1 MLRTLNALHFTA
13 EILLLDRSTLV
24 VLLLTAGEGD
34 EQLRIAVLS
43 DVKLHTD
50 DGKTLLLHGPLEL
63 VQFLAAEKKLA
74 VASRIMLSPTS
85 PPVLRDVHILDIQLI
100 AVEITERI
108 HQRGLTRPDGLY
120 LSACKHDSR
129 LEGLDE
135 LIVERSPPVLDL
147 YTAFCFRHNLQLL
160 RTANLLL
167 FRYLCTIMAKKP
179 FTPIPPMAE
188 LPPAEEINVREIL
201 DKYLAGEIDLIC
213 VLGPTA
219 SGKTRYA
226 VRLARQI
233 NALLHAVQAEIIS
246 ADSRQVY
253 RGMDIGTGKD
263 LSEYEEIPYHLMD
276 IVDAGTKYNIFEYQR
291 DFEKAYKDIRDRG
304 GIPILCG
311 GSGLYIEAA
320 TCGYSLP
327 EVQPNP
333 ELRAELEKKS
343 DDELIAQ
350 LASLK
355 PLHNNTD
362 YDTRKRLIRAL
373 EIAIYESEH
382 PVNRTSY
389 LPKNTYYI
397 GTLVTRDER
406 NARIDRRLDARIEEG
421 MVEEIRGL
429 IDGTHPALAPD
440 HKPVPAEDL
449 IYYGLEYKFV
459 TQHVIGELTLEEMR
473 IQLATAI
480 HQFAKRQMTWF
491 RGMERKGIRIHWTE
505 V

>member
-1 MLRTLNALHFTA
+1 
-13 EILLLDRSTLV
+13 
-24 VLLLTAGEGD
+24 
-34 EQLRIAVLS
+34 
-43 DVKLHTD
+43 
-50 DGKTLLLHGPLEL
+50 
-63 VQFLAAEKKLA
+63 
-74 VASRIMLSPTS
+74 
-85 PPVLRDVHILDIQLI
+85 
-100 AVEITERI
+100 
-108 HQRGLTRPDGLY
+108 
-120 LSACKHDSR
+120 
-129 LEGLDE
+129 
-135 LIVERSPPVLDL
+135 
-147 YTAFCFRHNLQLL
+147 
-160 RTANLLL
+160 
-167 FRYLCTIMAKKP
+167 
-179 FTPIPPMAE
+179 
-188 LPPAEEINVREIL
+188 
-201 DKYLAGEIDLIC
+201 
-213 VLGPTA
+213 
-219 SGKTRYA
+219 
-226 VRLARQI
+226 
-233 NALLHAVQAEIIS
+233 
-246 ADSRQVY
+246 
-253 RGMDIGTGKD
+253 MDIGTGKD

-276 IVDAGTKYNIFEYQR
+276 IVDAATKYNIFEYQR

>member
-1 MLRTLNALHFTA
+1 MLFQRFQTSITQLYDYQTIKQSRVVIFSDPQESNTL
-13 EILLLDRSTLV
+13 IPKTLS
-24 VLLLTAGEGD
+24 D
-34 EQLRIAVLS
+34 AVLRF
-43 DVKLHTD
+43 D
-50 DGKTLLLHGPLEL
+50 
-63 VQFLAAEKKLA
+63 F
-74 VASRIMLSPTS
+74 I
-85 PPVLRDVHILDIQLI
+85 
-100 AVEITERI
+100 
-108 HQRGLTRPDGLY
+108 Y
-120 LSACKHDSR
+120 
-129 LEGLDE
+129 
-135 LIVERSPPVLDL
+135 
-147 YTAFCFRHNLQLL
+147 
-160 RTANLLL
+160 
-167 FRYLCTIMAKKP
+167 YLCIIMAKKP

-188 LPPAEEINVREIL
+188 LPPAEEIDVQEIL
-201 DKYLAGEIDLIC
+201 NKYLDGEIDLIC

-226 VRLARQI
+226 VQLARRI
-233 NALLHAVQAEIIS
+233 NTLLDAGCCDSACEKRAEIIS

-276 IVDAGTKYNIFEYQR
+276 IVDAGSKYNIFEYQR
-291 DFEKAYKDIRDRG
+291 DFEKAYKDIRNRG

-327 EVQPNP
+327 EVQPDP
-333 ELRAELEKKS
+333 ELRAELEKKT
-343 DDELIAQ
+343 DEELIAQ

-355 PLHNNTD
+355 PLHNTTD

-373 EIAIYESEH
+373 EIAIYEAEH
-382 PVNRTSY
+382 PVQRTSF

-397 GTLVTRDER
+397 GTLVNRDER
-406 NARIDRRLDARIEEG
+406 NARIDRRLDARLEEG

-440 HKPVPAEDL
+440 HRPIMAEDL

-459 TQHVIGELTLEEMR
+459 TLYITGELTYDQMR
-473 IQLATAI
+473 TQLATAI

-491 RGMERKGIRIHWTE
+491 RGMERKGIRIHWTA
-505 V
+505 VN

>member
-1 MLRTLNALHFTA
+1 MLFQRFQTSITQLYDYQTIKQSKVVIFTDPQTFNTLIHK
-13 EILLLDRSTLV
+13 TLS
-24 VLLLTAGEGD
+24 D
-34 EQLRIAVLS
+34 AVLRF
-43 DVKLHTD
+43 D
-50 DGKTLLLHGPLEL
+50 
-63 VQFLAAEKKLA
+63 F
-74 VASRIMLSPTS
+74 I
-85 PPVLRDVHILDIQLI
+85 
-100 AVEITERI
+100 
-108 HQRGLTRPDGLY
+108 
-120 LSACKHDSR
+120 C
-129 LEGLDE
+129 
-135 LIVERSPPVLDL
+135 
-147 YTAFCFRHNLQLL
+147 
-160 RTANLLL
+160 
-167 FRYLCTIMAKKP
+167 YLCIIMAKKP

-188 LPPAEEINVREIL
+188 LPPAEEINVQEIL
-201 DKYLAGEIDLIC
+201 NKYLNGEIDLIC

-226 VRLARQI
+226 VQLARRI
-233 NALLHAVQAEIIS
+233 NTLLEASCCDSASEKRATPLAAEGGARSAGVGGVLFAAESQQLAGAEIIS

-276 IVDAGTKYNIFEYQR
+276 IVDAGSKYNIFEYQR
-291 DFEKAYKDIRDRG
+291 DFEKAYKDIRNRG

-327 EVQPNP
+327 EVQPDP
-333 ELRAELEKKS
+333 ELRAELEKKT
-343 DDELIAQ
+343 DEELIAQ

-355 PLHNNTD
+355 PLHNTTD

-373 EIAIYESEH
+373 EIAIYEAEH
-382 PVNRTSY
+382 PVQHTSF

-397 GTLVTRDER
+397 GTLVSRDER
-406 NARIDRRLDARIEEG
+406 NARIDRRLDARLEEG

-440 HKPVPAEDL
+440 HRPIMAEDL

-459 TQHVIGELTLEEMR
+459 TLYITGELTYDQMR
-473 IQLATAI
+473 TQLATAI

-491 RGMERKGIRIHWTE
+491 RGMERKGIRIHWTN

>member
-1 MLRTLNALHFTA
+1 
-13 EILLLDRSTLV
+13 
-24 VLLLTAGEGD
+24 
-34 EQLRIAVLS
+34 
-43 DVKLHTD
+43 
-50 DGKTLLLHGPLEL
+50 
-63 VQFLAAEKKLA
+63 
-74 VASRIMLSPTS
+74 
-85 PPVLRDVHILDIQLI
+85 
-100 AVEITERI
+100 
-108 HQRGLTRPDGLY
+108 
-120 LSACKHDSR
+120 
-129 LEGLDE
+129 
-135 LIVERSPPVLDL
+135 
-147 YTAFCFRHNLQLL
+147 
-160 RTANLLL
+160 
-167 FRYLCTIMAKKP
+167 MAKKP

-188 LPPAEEINVREIL
+188 LPPAEEINAAELL

-226 VRLARQI
+226 VQLARQI
-233 NALLHAVQAEIIS
+233 NALLGDIATASAKPRNNVGAEIIS

-291 DFEKAYKDIRDRG
+291 DFEKAYKDIVERG

-327 EVQPNP
+327 EVPANP

-343 DDELIAQ
+343 DEELIAQ

-373 EIAIYESEH
+373 EIAIFGAEH
-382 PVNRTSY
+382 PVVRTSF

-397 GTLVTRDER
+397 GTLVDRDER
-406 NARIDRRLDARIEEG
+406 NARIDRRLDARLEEG
-421 MVEEIRGL
+421 MVEEIKGL
-429 IDGTHPALAPD
+429 LEGTHPALCTTKEDGSITPGT
-440 HKPVPAEDL
+440 PIPAEDL

-459 TQHVIGELTLEEMR
+459 TQHIIGELTFEQMR
-473 IQLATAI
+473 TQLATAI

-491 RGMERKGIRIHWTE
+491 RGMERKGITIHWTT